1 MELNEIL
8 KNRRGEILRIA
19 RSHGASDLRLFGSLA
34 RGEKAPNSDIDILVK
49 LKPKASLLDLI
60 AMKHEL
66 EDLLQCK
73 VDLVTEDALSP
84 YIREQVLQE
93 TVAL

>member
-1 MELNEIL
+1 MELNKIL
-8 KNRRGEILRIA
+8 QSRRGEILRIA
-19 RSHGASDLRLFGSLA
+19 RSHGASGLRLFGSLT
-34 RGEKAPNSDIDILVK
+34 RGKKAPNSDIDILVE

-84 YIREQVLQE
+84 YIRQQVLQE